1 MTKKELPIK
10 YIFCMKWGS
19 LYGAEYVNRL
29 FSMVQKNLTSD
40 FKMVCFTDD
49 PSGINEAVT
58 CYDIPEMGIRTDIPE
73 RMWKKLTTLKKEL
86 YGLEGTALFLD
97 LDIVIVDN
105 IDCFFEVDGS
115 FRIIKDHGWRSWR
128 ITGNSSVYRF
138 DIGKHGYVFDDF
150 LSNFDEIRKRH
161 RNEQEYL
168 THAIHDNDDLQYWE
182 KAWCPSFKYDCVS
195 RFPLAFWK
203 KPTIPK
209 GAKIIIFHGEINPH
223 KAVEGGRGKWYRY
236 VRAAPWVSEY
246 WK

>member
-1 MTKKELPIK
+1 MENKPENSN
-10 YIFCMKWGS
+10 YIFCMKWGT

-29 FSMVQKNLTSD
+29 YSMVKRNLTYD

-49 PSGINEAVT
+49 EAGIIDEVQ
-58 CYDIPEMGIRTDIPE
+58 CFPIPEINIPSNLPE
-73 RMWKKLTTLKKEL
+73 RMWKKLTTLKEDL
-86 YGLEGTALFLD
+86 YGLKGRALFLD

-105 IDCFFEVDGS
+105 IDCFFEIDGE
-115 FRIIKDHGWRSWR
+115 FRIIKDHSWRSWR

-150 LSNFDEIRKRH
+150 IANFDNVIKQH

-168 THAIHDNDDLQYWE
+168 THAINNKGKLQYWPKE
-182 KAWCPSFKYDCVS
+182 WCPSYKYDCNS
-195 RFPLAFWK
+195 RFPLSIWR
-203 KPTIPK
+203 KPIIPE

-223 KAVEGGRGKWYRY
+223 KAVKGGWGKWYRY
-236 VRAAPWVSEY
+236 VQPAPWVEKY